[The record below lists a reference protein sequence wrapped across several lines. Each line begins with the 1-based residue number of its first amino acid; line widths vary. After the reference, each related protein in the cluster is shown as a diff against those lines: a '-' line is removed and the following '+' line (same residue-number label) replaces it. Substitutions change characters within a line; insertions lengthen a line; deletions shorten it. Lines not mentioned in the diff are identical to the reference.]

1 MENEI
6 YGCHFY
12 GPEGKIVKWE
22 VDKTDSTLCTVVG
35 FCISGVKP
43 SGFSA
48 IVLVIMFFDSGH
60 FQDANFPTAPICVLL
75 ARIHVC
81 HNPITDCS

>member
-6 YGCHFY
+6 YGCHY
-12 GPEGKIVKWE
+12 DRPEGEVVKQE
-22 VDKTDSTLCTVVG
+22 VGTTDSKLCPVVG
-35 FCISGVKP
+35 FGISGVKL

-48 IVLVIMFFDSGH
+48 IVLVSLLFDSGH
-60 FQDANFPTAPICVLL
+60 FQDANFPTAPIGVLL

-81 HNPITDCS
+81 HNPITDCF